1 MLADNSYILAP
12 SEIMQDIAKI
22 AEGISE
28 EKKKDEPYI
37 DLINEKTYQQFIKG
51 LYLSQV
57 YGDFYRNNIPY

>member
-1 MLADNSYILAP
+1 MVADNSYILAP

-28 EKKKDEPYI
+28 EKKKDEPDI
-37 DLINEKTYQQFIKG
+37 DLIKEKTYQQFVKG
-51 LYLSQV
+51 LYLSQG

>member
-12 SEIMQDIAKI
+12 SEIMQDIVKI

-28 EKKKDEPYI
+28 EKKKDEPDI
-37 DLINEKTYQQFIKG
+37 DLIKEKTYQQFVKG
-51 LYLSQV
+51 LYLSRG